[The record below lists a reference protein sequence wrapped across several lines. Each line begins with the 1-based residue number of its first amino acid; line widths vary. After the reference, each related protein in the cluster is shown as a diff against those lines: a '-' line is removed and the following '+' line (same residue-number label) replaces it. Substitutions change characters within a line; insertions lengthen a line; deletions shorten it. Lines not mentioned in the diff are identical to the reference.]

1 MSSLIDFVG
10 DVVSTVLV
18 GDSHDVERLYL
29 LTRDRRVIRLTLQF
43 FAMDIYDGGAYI
55 SDCVIHAPHEM
66 SMGEWRRLVRGE
78 HVILHGSFHALAN
91 RRKYIY
97 RLLNT
102 PRCIMALPS
111 GFAHYAAD
119 TGHYVGCR
127 HLYWSREISPYTAG
141 PDSKCRSTCVHG
153 RLALSPTL
161 PEGLFSW
168 GDAIPAVKMESPI

>member
-1 MSSLIDFVG
+1 MSSLIDFIG
-10 DVVSTVLV
+10 DVVSTALV

-29 LTRDRRVIRLTLQF
+29 LTRDRRVIKLTLQF

-55 SDCVIHAPHEM
+55 SDCIVHARCEV

-78 HVILHGSFHALAN
+78 RVVFHGGFHALAR

-119 TGHYVGCR
+119 TAITWVVDT
-127 HLYWSREISPYTAG
+127 YT
-141 PDSKCRSTCVHG
+141 G
-153 RLALSPTL
+153 RAKYRR
-161 PEGLFSW
+161 
-168 GDAIPAVKMESPI
+168 IPLDQIQSVAQPAFMDD

>member
-1 MSSLIDFVG
+1 MSSLIDFIG
-10 DVVSTVLV
+10 DVVSTALV

-29 LTRDRRVIRLTLQF
+29 LTRDRRVIKLTLQF

-55 SDCVIHAPHEM
+55 SDCIVHARREV
-66 SMGEWRRLVRGE
+66 SMGEWQRLVRGE
-78 HVILHGSFHALAN
+78 HVVFHGGFHALAR

-119 TGHYVGCR
+119 TAITWVVDT
-127 HLYWSREISPYTAG
+127 YT
-141 PDSKCRSTCVHG
+141 G
-153 RLALSPTL
+153 RAKYRR
-161 PEGLFSW
+161 
-168 GDAIPAVKMESPI
+168 IPLDQIQSVVVPAFMDD

>member
-29 LTRDRRVIRLTLQF
+29 LTRDRRVIKLTLQF

-55 SDCVIHAPHEM
+55 SDCIVHARHEM
-66 SMGEWRRLVRGE
+66 SMGEWRRLVRGG

-119 TGHYVGCR
+119 TAITWVVDT
-127 HLYWSREISPYTAG
+127 YT
-141 PDSKCRSTCVHG
+141 G
-153 RLALSPTL
+153 RAKYRR
-161 PEGLFSW
+161 
-168 GDAIPAVKMESPI
+168 IPLDQVQSVAQPAFMDD

>member
-29 LTRDRRVIRLTLQF
+29 LTRDRRVIRLTRQF

-102 PRCIMALPS
+102 WRSLPALPIMPLTP
-111 GFAHYAAD
+111 AITWVVD
-119 TGHYVGCR
+119 T
-127 HLYWSREISPYTAG
+127 YT
-141 PDSKCRSTCVHG
+141 G
-153 RLALSPTL
+153 RAKYRR
-161 PEGLFSW
+161 
-168 GDAIPAVKMESPI
+168 IPLDQIQSVAQPAFMDD

>member
-29 LTRDRRVIRLTLQF
+29 LTRDRRVIKLTLQF

-55 SDCVIHAPHEM
+55 SDCIVHARREV
-66 SMGEWRRLVRGE
+66 SMGEWRRLVRRE
-78 HVILHGSFHALAN
+78 HVILHGGFHALAK
-91 RRKYIY
+91 RRNFIY

-102 PRCIMALPS
+102 SRCIMALPS

-119 TGHYVGCR
+119 TAITWVVDT
-127 HLYWSREISPYTAG
+127 YT
-141 PDSKCRSTCVHG
+141 G
-153 RLALSPTL
+153 R
-161 PEGLFSW
+161 PEYRR
-168 GDAIPAVKMESPI
+168 IPLDQIQSVAQPAFMDD

>member
-29 LTRDRRVIRLTLQF
+29 LTRDRRVIKLTLQF

-55 SDCVIHAPHEM
+55 SDCIVHAPHEM

-78 HVILHGSFHALAN
+78 HLILHGSFHALAN

-119 TGHYVGCR
+119 TAITWVVDT
-127 HLYWSREISPYTAG
+127 YT
-141 PDSKCRSTCVHG
+141 G
-153 RLALSPTL
+153 RAKYRR
-161 PEGLFSW
+161 
-168 GDAIPAVKMESPI
+168 IPLDQIQSVVQPAFMDD